1 MAKTLEELF
10 VDMINEV
17 NPDLGLSLADVT
29 FGAPSEYTPT
39 DSGDT
44 RNTSLTLTA
53 KADSERFTGSKAYH
67 YFRFNFTHP
76 NGADTPTL
84 TTSDLPSLWEDDA
97 QALSVINLMLPN
109 YKLSSSEITVTR
121 VVVDDKNTDIRITIN
136 PNHLKWHGVFV
147 TRVVNEGK
155 INLQW
160 RNAELGGF
168 S

>member
-1 MAKTLEELF
+1 MAKTLQELF

-17 NPDLGLSLADVT
+17 NPDLGLTLADIT

-44 RNTSLTLTA
+44 RNTSLTLVA
-53 KADSERFTGSKAYH
+53 KDDSARFTGSKAYH
-67 YFRFNFTHP
+67 YFRFSFTHP

-84 TTSDLPSLWEDDA
+84 MTSDLPGLWEDDN
-97 QALSVINLMLPN
+97 QALSLINLMLPN
-109 YKLSSSEITVTR
+109 YKLTLSEITVTR
-121 VVVDDKNTDIRITIN
+121 VQIDEKNLDVRITID
-136 PNHLKWHGVFV
+136 PTHLKWHGVFV
-147 TRVVNEGK
+147 TRIVDEGK

-160 RNAELGGF
+160 RNPELGAF